1 MEAIQQTN
9 FRDGFFARIGKLL
22 YMEIYCNAKTFLTL
36 SLVVVGLIFGGKELF
51 FLTSNYVEPMHYDHV
66 QYLLFCL
73 FVFYVAFTY
82 YLNRRVNTTNPM
94 AYPIVPASTA
104 EKFISIWIIGFI
116 YLIFALLAN
125 QLAYTLLWIVNGGSV
140 ISYGTGTNGSSSY
153 GIIDLLSFS
162 STLNPLN
169 PMAFIAYELSTA
181 FTCCIAFRKYIVSA
195 LSWVGIMGVS
205 ILVPMNVFS
214 VLFASVE
221 NRETEIEVFVTTYT
235 NWTIACLWVL
245 VLFFFCLSYYLLRR
259 KQI

>member
-1 MEAIQQTN
+1 MFTMEAIQQTN

-36 SLVVVGLIFGGKELF
+36 SLVVVGLIFGVKELF
-51 FLTSNYVEPMHYDHV
+51 FLTSNYGEPMHYDHV

-73 FVFYVAFTY
+73 FVFYIAFTY

-104 EKFISIWIIGFI
+104 EKFISLWIIGFI

-140 ISYGTGTNGSSSY
+140 ISYGAVTNSTSSY
-153 GIIDLLSFS
+153 SIVNFLSFP
-162 STLNPLN
+162 STLNPQN
-169 PMAFIAYELSTA
+169 PIAFIAYELSTA
-181 FTCCIAFRKYIVSA
+181 FVCCIAFRKYIVSA
-195 LSWVGIMGVS
+195 LSWVAIMGVS
-205 ILVPMNVFS
+205 FLVPMNIYS

-221 NRETEIEVFVTTYT
+221 
-235 NWTIACLWVL
+235 
-245 VLFFFCLSYYLLRR
+245 SQ
-259 KQI
+259 K